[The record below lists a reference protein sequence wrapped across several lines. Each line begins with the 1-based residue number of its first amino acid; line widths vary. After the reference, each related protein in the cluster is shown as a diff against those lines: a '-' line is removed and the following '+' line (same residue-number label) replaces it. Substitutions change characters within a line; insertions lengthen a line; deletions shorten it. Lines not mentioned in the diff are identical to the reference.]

1 MANIPETIPEVNDET
16 ADKPTTPRMGTT
28 VELNVSTAPTADGL
42 NETAST
48 PLATAPT
55 ANGLNETAST
65 PLAVGREDSLLALSL
80 SLQKLNKKLAEDA
93 EDEESESE
101 SDGSDS
107 ESDSDSTEALDR
119 TEQPRSNAEQRPPHV
134 RSVWAVPLRIRFIQP
149 FILFFVP
156 ISIRWHIKK
165 PALSWIQIIQNQGHE
180 KAGNV
185 RRGNV

>member
-1 MANIPETIPEVNDET
+1 MSNIPETIPEVNDET

-28 VELNVSTAPTADGL
+28 IDLNVSK
-42 NETAST
+42 
-48 PLATAPT
+48 APT

-65 PLAVGREDSLLALSL
+65 PLEIGREDSLLALSL
-80 SLQKLNKKLAEDA
+80 SFQKFNKTLGEDA
-93 EDEESESE
+93 EDEESGSE

-119 TEQPRSNAEQRPPHV
+119 TEQPRSNAEKRPPHV

-156 ISIRWHIKK
+156 ISIR
-165 PALSWIQIIQNQGHE
+165 
-180 KAGNV
+180 
-185 RRGNV
+185 